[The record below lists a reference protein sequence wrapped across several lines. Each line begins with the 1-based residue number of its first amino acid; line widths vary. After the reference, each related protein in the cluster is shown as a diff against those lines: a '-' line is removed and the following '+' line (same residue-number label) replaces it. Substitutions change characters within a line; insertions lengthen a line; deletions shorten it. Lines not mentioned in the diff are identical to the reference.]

1 MTESQQGADDVNE
14 SIVLKLDA
22 ERRRE
27 IDAVRKDVENLMRE
41 DMKLDHKADLMLNE
55 QRLLKERI
63 EEGISKTVYST
74 SKKVDDILVAFGS
87 LKTENERQDLVVKNL
102 HDNFKTIQDDFK
114 IIYRSIFIT
123 CFVAVV
129 IAVVKYFIK

>member
-1 MTESQQGADDVNE
+1 MTEEKAGADLNE
-14 SIVLKLDA
+14 GIVLKLDA

-63 EEGISKTVYST
+63 EEGISKTVWAT
-74 SKKVDDILVAFGS
+74 SKKVDDILVAFGAV
-87 LKTENERQDLVVKNL
+87 KTDNERQDLIVKTL
-102 HDNFKTIQDDFK
+102 QDNFKVIQDDFK

-129 IAVVKYFIK
+129 IGVVKYLIK

>member
-1 MTESQQGADDVNE
+1 MTEGGGVNE
-14 SIVLKLDA
+14 DMVLKLDA

-27 IDAVRKDVENLMRE
+27 IDAVKKDVENLMRE

-63 EEGISKTVYST
+63 EEGISKTVWAT
-74 SKKVDDILVAFGS
+74 SKKVDEILVAFGNVQE
-87 LKTENERQDLVVKNL
+87 KNKQQDMTVKNL
-102 HDNFKTIQDDFK
+102 QDNFKVIQDDFK
-114 IIYRSIFIT
+114 IIYRSIFVT

>member
-1 MTESQQGADDVNE
+1 MNE
-14 SIVLKLDA
+14 EVVLKLDA

-27 IDAVRKDVENLMRE
+27 IDAVKKDVENLIRE

-63 EEGISKTVYST
+63 EEGISKTVWAT
-74 SKKVDDILVAFGS
+74 SKKVDEILMGFGAV
-87 LKTENERQDLVVKNL
+87 KTENERQDLVVKTL
-102 HDNFKTIQDDFK
+102 QENFKVIQDDFK

-123 CFVAVV
+123 GFVAVI
-129 IAVVKYFIK
+129 IAVVKYLIK